1 MATNSE
7 ETTKVVIYTDSYRI
21 DGSIALI
28 PGARLTDYVRNAQDF
43 IAVVDATVSD
53 KAGRKM
59 FAARFLDVGRE
70 FIELIVPSD
79 LIQPAP

>member
-1 MATNSE
+1 MANASE

-21 DGSIALI
+21 DGAIALI

-53 KAGRKM
+53 KSGKRM
-59 FAARFLDVGRE
+59 FSARFLDVGLQ
-70 FIELIVPSD
+70 FIELIVPAD
-79 LIQPAP
+79 LINP